1 MKKSIGILG
10 GMGPLATADLYR
22 KIVLLTRASCD
33 NDHIRVYIDSDPA
46 IADRTAAILQ
56 GGADPVPEMTAAL
69 RSLEKCGADCI
80 IMPCN
85 TAHYFLPRLQAL
97 TDIPFISM
105 LEATARTCAERFPG
119 KRPAVLATRG
129 TLATGLY
136 EQALAAQ
143 GVDCLLPAEPQ
154 RDVLMHLIY
163 EVVKASRPLAPE
175 ADTWEE
181 LLAGLR
187 AMGADYF
194 ILGCT
199 ELPIVADTL
208 PAEGPFVDPTAELAR
223 AAIRFC
229 GYELA

>member
-1 MKKSIGILG
+1 M
-10 GMGPLATADLYR
+10 
-22 KIVLLTRASCD
+22 
-33 NDHIRVYIDSDPA
+33 
-46 IADRTAAILQ
+46 
-56 GGADPVPEMTAAL
+56 
-69 RSLEKCGADCI
+69 
-80 IMPCN
+80 
-85 TAHYFLPRLQAL
+85 
-97 TDIPFISM
+97 
-105 LEATARTCAERFPG
+105 
-119 KRPAVLATRG
+119 
-129 TLATGLY
+129 
-136 EQALAAQ
+136 
-143 GVDCLLPAEPQ
+143 
-154 RDVLMHLIY
+154 
-163 EVVKASRPLAPE
+163 VKASRPLAPE